1 MLPKR
6 ILLLSHEMTYTGAP
20 NSLLNMARLLRSQG
34 WLVTVMT
41 LVNGNFSCE
50 YLRHGFRVRWFDE
63 GLSAEA
69 CRELSAKYDL
79 AICNTVFCAKI
90 ACRLQEHVRT
100 ILLIREAENLPE
112 ILEKCRI
119 DEGYIRNAEN
129 VVCVSEY
136 AERFIAKTY
145 SPKRLRVL
153 HNFLMTPPL
162 YRPSANRV
170 RGGKVH
176 FLIAATIEKRKG
188 IDVAVKAVKSL
199 PESISS
205 QLVLDIAGR
214 KPEWSREFWEKLI
227 PQNDSRFVYHGEVT
241 HGKKRLF
248 KRANVVLVP
257 SLDESC
263 SLTALEGGM
272 FGKPLIVTENVGAK
286 YMTDGSGFVVKTG
299 DVEELAKAI
308 KFFVLHKDELDAA
321 GKICF
326 ERFRETSTKRV
337 YYAEFT
343 DIVSE
348 VLGERGSGF
357 GYRADLQC

>member
-1 MLPKR
+1 MK
-6 ILLLSHEMTYTGAP
+6 ILLISHEMTYTGAP
-20 NSLLNMARLLRSQG
+20 NSLLNTARLLRSRG
-34 WLVTVMT
+34 WTVTVMT
-41 LVNGNFSCE
+41 LVGGNFSRE

-63 GLSAEA
+63 GISSEE
-69 CRELSAKYDL
+69 CRELTAKYDL
-79 AICNTVFCAKI
+79 VICNTVFCAKI
-90 ACRLQEHVRT
+90 ACRLQEHVKT

-145 SPKRLRVL
+145 SPKRLWVL
-153 HNFLMTPPL
+153 HNFLMTPML
-162 YRPSANRV
+162 HRPTANRV

-188 IDVAVKAVKSL
+188 IDVAINAVKSL
-199 PESISS
+199 PESVSS

-214 KPEWSREFWEKLI
+214 KPEWSREFWEQLI

-241 HGKKRLF
+241 RGKKKLF
-248 KRANVVLVP
+248 GRANVILVP

-272 FGKPLIVTENVGAK
+272 YGKPLIVTENVGAK
-286 YMTDGSGFVVKTG
+286 YMTEGSGFVVKTG
-299 DVEELAKAI
+299 DFGELARAI

-321 GKICF
+321 GKICH
-326 ERFRETSTKRV
+326 ERFLETSTKDV

-343 DIVSE
+343 NIVSE
-348 VLGERGSGF
+348 VPGERDSCF
-357 GYRADLQC
+357 GYRADLQY

>member
-1 MLPKR
+1 MRKKV
-6 ILLLSHEMTYTGAP
+6 LLLSHEMTYTGAP
-20 NSLLNMARLLRSQG
+20 NSLLNMARLLRSKG
-34 WLVTVMT
+34 WSVTVMT
-41 LVNGNFSCE
+41 LTDGNFSRE
-50 YLRHGFRVRWFDE
+50 YLRHGLRVKWFGE
-63 GLSAEA
+63 RLSLEE
-69 CRELSAKYDL
+69 CRELSEKYDL
-79 AICNTVFCAKI
+79 VICNTVFCAKI
-90 ACRLQEHVRT
+90 ACQLQEYVKT

-112 ILEKCRI
+112 ILKKCRI
-119 DEGYIRNAEN
+119 DEGYIRNVEN

-145 SPKRLRVL
+145 SPRRLWVL
-153 HNFLMTPPL
+153 HNFLITPPFH
-162 YRPSANRV
+162 RPDANAVHGGRV
-170 RGGKVH
+170 R

-188 IDVAVKAVKSL
+188 IDVAIEAVKSL

-205 QLVLDIAGR
+205 QMVLDIAGR
-214 KPEWSREFWEKLI
+214 KPEWSRKFWEQLM
-227 PQNDSRFVYHGEVT
+227 PENDSRFVYHGEVT
-241 HGKKRLF
+241 RGKNKLF
-248 KRANVVLVP
+248 RWANVILVP

-308 KFFVLHKDELDAA
+308 KFFVLHKGELDTA

-326 ERFRETSTKRV
+326 KRFRETSTKDV
-337 YYAEFT
+337 YYAKFMN
-343 DIVSE
+343 IVSE
-348 VLGERGSGF
+348 VLGERDCGF

>member
-1 MLPKR
+1 MKKK

-20 NSLLNMARLLRSQG
+20 NSLLNMARLLRSKG
-34 WLVTVMT
+34 WSVTVRT
-41 LVNGNFSCE
+41 LVNGSFSRE
-50 YLRHGFRVRWFDE
+50 YLRNGFRVRWFDE
-63 GLSAEA
+63 SKSAEE
-69 CRELSAKYDL
+69 CRELTAKYDMV
-79 AICNTVFCAKI
+79 ICNTVFCAKV

-100 ILLIREAENLPE
+100 ILLIREAQNLPE

-145 SPKRLRVL
+145 SPRRLWVL
-153 HNFLMTPPL
+153 HNFLMTPPF
-162 YRPSANRV
+162 YRPNTNRV

-176 FLIAATIEKRKG
+176 FLIAATVEKRKG
-188 IDVAVKAVKSL
+188 IDVAIEAVKSL

-214 KPEWSREFWEKLI
+214 KPEWSREFWEQLI
-227 PQNDSRFVYHGEVT
+227 PENDSRFVYHGEVT
-241 HGKKRLF
+241 RGKNRLL
-248 KRANVVLVP
+248 KRANVILVP

-348 VLGERGSGF
+348 VLGERDSGF

>member
-1 MLPKR
+1 MKR
-6 ILLLSHEMTYTGAP
+6 KILLISHEMTYTGAP
-20 NSLLNMARLLRSQG
+20 NSLLNMARLLRSKG

-41 LVNGNFSCE
+41 LVNGNFSRE

-63 GLSAEA
+63 NLSAEGCPKLA
-69 CRELSAKYDL
+69 LRYDL
-79 AICNTVFCAKI
+79 VICNTVFCAKV
-90 ACRLQEHVRT
+90 ACRLQEFIKT

-112 ILEKCRI
+112 ILTNCRI

-145 SPKRLRVL
+145 SPRRLWVL
-153 HNFLMTPPL
+153 HNFLLTPL
-162 YRPSANRV
+162 YHRPSANKV

-176 FLIAATIEKRKG
+176 FLIAATVERRKG
-188 IDVAVKAVKSL
+188 IDIAVKAVKSL
-199 PESISS
+199 PKTIST
-205 QLVLDIAGR
+205 QVVLDIAGR
-214 KPEWSREFWEKLI
+214 KPEWSRKFWERLI
-227 PQNDSRFVYHGEVT
+227 PENDARFKYHGEVT
-241 HGKKRLF
+241 RGKKRLF
-248 KRANVVLVP
+248 RRANVVLVP

-286 YMTDGSGFVVKTG
+286 YMTEGSGFVVKTG
-299 DVEELAKAI
+299 DADELARAI

-321 GKICF
+321 GKICYK
-326 ERFRETSTKRV
+326 RFLETSTKRV
-337 YYAEFT
+337 YYAKFL

-348 VLGERGSGF
+348 VLGERDCGF
-357 GYRADLQC
+357 GDRADLQC

>member
-1 MLPKR
+1 MKR
-6 ILLLSHEMTYTGAP
+6 KILLLSHEMTYTGAP
-20 NSLLNMARLLRSQG
+20 NSLLNMARLLRSKG
-34 WLVTVMT
+34 WSVTVRT
-41 LVNGNFSCE
+41 LVNGNFSRE

-63 GLSAEA
+63 NISAEK
-69 CRELSAKYDL
+69 CREMAEKYDL
-79 AICNTVFCAKI
+79 VICNTVFCAKVS
-90 ACRLQEHVRT
+90 CRLQEYIKT

-112 ILEKCRI
+112 ILEKSRI

-145 SPKRLRVL
+145 SPRRLRVL
-153 HNFLMTPPL
+153 HNFLITSPFC
-162 YRPSANRV
+162 RPRTNKI

-199 PESISS
+199 PKEISS

-214 KPEWSREFWEKLI
+214 KPEWSRKFWERLI
-227 PQNDSRFVYHGEVT
+227 PENDRRFVYHGEVT
-241 HGKKRLF
+241 RGKKRLF

-286 YMTDGSGFVVKTG
+286 YMTEGSGFVVKTG
-299 DVEELAKAI
+299 SVEELAQAI
-308 KFFVLHKDELDAA
+308 KFFVLHKDELDTA

-326 ERFRETSTKRV
+326 KRFLETSTKYV
-337 YYAEFT
+337 YYAEFM

-348 VLGERGSGF
+348 VMGERDRGF
-357 GYRADLQC
+357 GYCADLQC

>member
-1 MLPKR
+1 MKR
-6 ILLLSHEMTYTGAP
+6 NTLLISHEMTYTGAP
-20 NSLLNMARLLRSQG
+20 NSLLNMARLLHSKG
-34 WLVTVMT
+34 WSVTICT
-41 LVNGNFSCE
+41 LVNGKFSREC
-50 YLRHGFRVRWFDE
+50 LRRGFRVRWLDE
-63 GLSAEA
+63 GLSSEE
-69 CRELSAKYDL
+69 CRKLSEKNDL
-79 AICNTVFCAKI
+79 VICNTVFCAKI
-90 ACRLQEHVRT
+90 ACRLQEHVKT

-112 ILEKCRI
+112 ILEQCRI

-153 HNFLMTPPL
+153 RNFLITPPF
-162 YRPSANRV
+162 YSPSANKV

-176 FLIAATIEKRKG
+176 FLIAGTIEKRKG
-188 IDVAVKAVKSL
+188 IDAAIEAVKSL

-214 KPEWSREFWEKLI
+214 KPEWSREFWKQLI
-227 PQNDSRFVYHGEVT
+227 PENDSRFVYHGEVT
-241 HGKKRLF
+241 RGKKKLF
-248 KRANVVLVP
+248 KQANVVLVP

-286 YMTDGSGFVVKTG
+286 YMTEGSGFVVKTG
-299 DVEELAKAI
+299 SAEELAQAI
-308 KFFVLHKDELDAA
+308 KFFVLHKGELDTA

-326 ERFRETSTKRV
+326 ERFRGTSTKNV
-337 YYAEFT
+337 YYAKFM

-348 VLGERGSGF
+348 VLGERDCGF